1 MKRLIVALA
10 ASFLIAP
17 CAHASDWSHSVAVD
31 EFTDK
36 QSHYAAAAWMEG
48 RNEMSVLLVC
58 RDTVPALIIGTDDYQ
73 GRETADVMYRVGE
86 RPAVSKS
93 LPLSSDGRS
102 VYVREKQDVW
112 SMMLGLL
119 EGRLLFSV
127 SDFNGSRTRTSIPVV
142 GAEPALRETP
152 CTRDFFAWYDAQQAE
167 AAAKKQAADAAA
179 EAAAKKQ
186 AADEAAKRA
195 ENASK
200 PPEGSGR

>member
-1 MKRLIVALA
+1 MKRLILALA

-17 CAHASDWSHSVAVD
+17 SAHAIDWSHRVTVD

-36 QSHYAAAAWMEG
+36 ETHYAAAMWTEG
-48 RNEMSVLLVC
+48 RNEMRAMLVC
-58 RDTVPALIIGTDDYQ
+58 RDMVPFLIIGTDDYQ
-73 GRETADVMYRVGE
+73 GRETADIMYRVGE

-93 LPLSSDGRS
+93 VTLSADGKS
-102 VYVREKQDVW
+102 VYLHEKQDVW
-112 SMMLGLL
+112 SMVLGLL

-167 AAAKKQAADAAA
+167 AAAKKQAADEAA

>member
-1 MKRLIVALA
+1 MKRLILALA

-17 CAHASDWSHSVAVD
+17 SAHAFDWTHQVSVD

-36 QSHYAAAAWMEG
+36 ESHYAAATWMEG
-48 RNEMSVLLVC
+48 RNQMSALLVC
-58 RDTVPALIIGTDDYQ
+58 RDMVPSLIIGTDDYQ
-73 GRETADVMYRVGE
+73 GRETAAIMYRVGE

-93 LPLSSDGRS
+93 VPLSADGKS
-102 VYVREKQDVW
+102 VYVRDKQDVW
-112 SMMLGLL
+112 SMVLGLL

-127 SDFNGSRTRTSIPVV
+127 SDFNGSRTRTSIPGV
-142 GAEPALRETP
+142 GAEPALRATP

-195 ENASK
+195 ANANK
-200 PPEGSGR
+200 APEGSGR

>member
-1 MKRLIVALA
+1 MKRLILALA

-17 CAHASDWSHSVAVD
+17 SAHAYDWRHRVAVD
-31 EFTDK
+31 EFTDR
-36 QSHYAAAAWMEG
+36 QSHLTSTSWLEG
-48 RNEMSVLLVC
+48 RNEMTALLVC
-58 RDTVPALIIGTDDYQ
+58 RDMVPSFIISTDDYQ
-73 GRETADVMYRVGE
+73 GRGTAAIMYRVGE

-93 LPLSSDGRS
+93 VTLSANGQS
-102 VYVREKQDVW
+102 VYIDEKQDVW

-127 SDFNGSRTRTSIPVV
+127 TDFKGSRLRTSIPGV

-152 CTRDFFAWYDAQQAE
+152 CTRDFFVWYDAQQAE

-195 ENASK
+195 ENANK
-200 PPEGSGR
+200 APEGSGR